1 MSRTMLPRGHIV
13 SLRHPVKTQIVPEVR
28 FCVSIGAYM
37 LVALV
42 FSHFL
47 PRERS
52 FRADL
57 RLQGR

>member
-1 MSRTMLPRGHIV
+1 MLSAGHIV
-13 SLRHPVKTQIVPEVR
+13 PPRGPVKTQILPEVR

-37 LVALV
+37 LDALV

-52 FRADL
+52 FHADL
-57 RLQGR
+57 RLQAR